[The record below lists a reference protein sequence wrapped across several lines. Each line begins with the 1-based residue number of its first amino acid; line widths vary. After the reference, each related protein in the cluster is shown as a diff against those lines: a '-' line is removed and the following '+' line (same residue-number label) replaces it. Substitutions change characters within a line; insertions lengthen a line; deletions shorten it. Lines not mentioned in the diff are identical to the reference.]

1 MGHGHPTRSL
11 TGQPLPGPR
20 TSSRP
25 PSCKKHS
32 VSTTSRG
39 IVIAGGG
46 LAAVRTA
53 EQLRKSG
60 YQGPVVVVSDEQ
72 HLPYDRPPLS
82 KDVLHDS
89 GKGVGDVIADVTLKP
104 AEFYSDNDIA
114 LLRGAAAGSLDTAA
128 RTVTL
133 ADGMV
138 LDYDELVIATGL
150 VPKRI
155 PSFPDLA
162 GIRVLRS
169 MDDALDL
176 REHAAS
182 ARRAVI
188 IGAGFIGCE
197 VAASLRKLG
206 VDVVL
211 VEPQPA
217 PLAGVLG
224 QRIGE
229 LVARLHRAEGVDVRT
244 GVGVAEVFGTGGQ
257 ERSDSGEEHG
267 GQERSDSGE
276 EHGGQERSDS
286 GEEHGGQER
295 SDSGG
300 EHGGQE
306 RSDSGEENRDHVA
319 AVELTDGSVIDAD
332 LVVVGVGSRPATDW
346 LVGSGVSLDNGVLCD
361 EVGRTSEPH
370 VWALGDVAS
379 WRDAGG
385 HQVRVEHWSNVA
397 DQARVLVSA
406 MLGQDAPSVVVV
418 PYFWSDQYDVKI
430 QCLGEPQAGD
440 EVHVVEDDGRK
451 FLAYYERDGV
461 LTGVVGGGMPGKV
474 MKARAKIAAGA
485 PISDV
490 LG

>member
-1 MGHGHPTRSL
+1 
-11 TGQPLPGPR
+11 
-20 TSSRP
+20 
-25 PSCKKHS
+25 
-32 VSTTSRG
+32 V
-39 IVIAGGG
+39 GGG
-46 LAAVRTA
+46 LAAARTA
-53 EQLRKSG
+53 EQLRKCG
-60 YQGPVVVVSDEQ
+60 YADPVTIVSDEQ

-89 GKGVGDVIADVTLKP
+89 GRSIGDVTLKP
-104 AEFYSDNDIA
+104 AEFYADNDIA
-114 LLRGAAAGSLDTAA
+114 VRLGAAAQSVDTAA
-128 RTVTL
+128 KTL
-133 ADGMV
+133 NLTDGFV

-150 VPKRI
+150 EPKRI

-169 MDDALDL
+169 FDEAMAL

-182 ARRAVI
+182 ARRAVV

-197 VAASLRKLG
+197 VSASLRKLG
-206 VDVVL
+206 VQVVL

-224 QRIGE
+224 QQIGE

-244 GVGVAEVFGTGGQ
+244 GVGVAEVLG
-257 ERSDSGEEHG
+257 EDSGNVTG
-267 GQERSDSGE
+267 
-276 EHGGQERSDS
+276 
-286 GEEHGGQER
+286 
-295 SDSGG
+295 
-300 EHGGQE
+300 
-306 RSDSGEENRDHVA
+306 V
-319 AVELTDGSVIDAD
+319 VLTDGSELDAD
-332 LVVVGVGSRPATDW
+332 LVVVGIGSRPATDW
-346 LVGSGVSLDNGVLCD
+346 LVGSGVALDNGVICD

-379 WRDAGG
+379 WRSVDG

-397 DQARVLVSA
+397 EQARVMVPA
-406 MLGQDAPSVVVV
+406 MLGQEVSALVVV

-430 QCLGEPQAGD
+430 QCLGEPEAND
-440 EVHVVEDDGRK
+440 AVHVVEDDGRK

-461 LTGVVGGGMPGKV
+461 LAGVVGGGMPGKV

-485 PISDV
+485 PIGDV